1 MTIEEERD
9 YWRDLVKDM
18 CDNMDNNAIN
28 LYKLKSI
35 GKEIILKY
43 SDHQRGCENNGN
55 CNCGYSE
62 LIKQFYELK

>member
-28 LYKLKSI
+28 LYKLKGI

-55 CNCGYSE
+55 CSCGYSE
-62 LIKQFYELK
+62 LIKQFHELK